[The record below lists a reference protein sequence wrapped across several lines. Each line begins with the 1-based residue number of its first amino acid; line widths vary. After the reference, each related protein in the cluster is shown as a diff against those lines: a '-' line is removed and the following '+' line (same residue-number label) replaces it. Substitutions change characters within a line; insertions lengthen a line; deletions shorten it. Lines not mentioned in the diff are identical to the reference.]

1 MGGAVQIE
9 GFSKENIQECSE
21 LFLKSKEK
29 SEAMIE
35 QAMKITCSS
44 NKVTHIFGNWEFQP
58 MGYYELLRI
67 PIILLL
73 TCVVNNEKN
82 RLPTTQTELYETVF
96 DILIARTA
104 LKTFTPGMH
113 ADNKDFTEALM
124 FGLDC
129 LMVSSAERDWE
140 TSLGE
145 SKYRFT

>member
-21 LFLKSKEK
+21 LFLKRQRK

-35 QAMKITCSS
+35 QVMKITCSS
-44 NKVTHIFGNWEFQP
+44 NKVTDIFGNWEFQP
-58 MGYYELLRI
+58 MGYYELFRI

-82 RLPTTQTELYETVF
+82 RLPTTQMELYETVF
-96 DILIARTA
+96 DILIGRTA

-124 FGLDC
+124 FGLGD
-129 LMVSSAERDWE
+129 VSWPALQKHR
-140 TSLGE
+140 
-145 SKYRFT
+145 